1 MGVKTPSRV
10 IVTASD
16 ENFAW
21 VCLTLLESLGKWARI
36 TYVIDIGLSPTSRQA
51 LASRCAGVIDIPES
65 AWTSADAPTAY
76 SGAMTIRPQLP
87 QVFAHE
93 YIMWIDSDIW
103 VQNRAAVGVY
113 FDLARANRENF
124 VIAAMVDAEYPYC
137 IDSFDTHQEHFRNLH
152 AQLWDDSV
160 AEQLNGKAPL
170 NSGVFAAS
178 RSSPV
183 WQEFEARVKDQYLHN
198 VRVKNDAQL
207 AHMAEQQC
215 LHRILH
221 ESQRFTVMS
230 ADFNWVCHA
239 GPLVR
244 KGFFVETPNLHRR
257 PHIVHLTVLRGLE
270 AHYREKYLIYESRR
284 QRMRRFVRQRFLRL
298 AD

>member
-1 MGVKTPSRV
+1 MSNTSKV

-16 ENFAW
+16 ENFVW
-21 VCLTLLESLGKWARI
+21 TCLNLLESLGKWARI
-36 TYVIDIGLSPTSRQA
+36 THVIDIGLTPASRQA
-51 LASRCAGVIDIPES
+51 IESQCAGVINVPEN
-65 AWTSADAPTAY
+65 AWSTTGAATAY
-76 SGAMTIRPQLP
+76 AGAMTIRPQLP
-87 QVFAHE
+87 QVFAHD

-103 VQNRAAVGVY
+103 VQNRAAMGMY
-113 FDLARANRENF
+113 FDLARANPENF

-137 IDSFDTHQEHFRNLH
+137 IDNFDTHQEHFRNLH
-152 AQLWDDSV
+152 AQLWDDAV

-178 RSSPV
+178 RTSPV
-183 WQEFEARVKDQYLHN
+183 WQEFEERVKDQYLHN
-198 VRVKNDAQL
+198 VRVQKDAQL
-207 AHMAEQQC
+207 AHMAEQQS

-244 KGFFVETPNLHRR
+244 KGFFVETPTLHRR

-270 AHYREKYLIYESRR
+270 AQYRENYLLYETRR
-284 QRMRRFVRQRFLRL
+284 QRVRRFVRQRFLRR